1 MKKAISLALALTML
15 LSVFA
20 LSTAVVS
27 AEEGQYRKVV
37 VDFDNDLYSYDYG
50 DEYGKGKKYIE
61 SIGQQAAVGSN
72 AFSATTKPEAV
83 ERTYEYIEIKQWNS
97 GSAAPVAVSFKYWTD
112 IPAGSNFTVQV
123 SDGTLDSE
131 EQKLVL
137 SDTPVEATVDL
148 TAYAGSAGD
157 DLQLRFNT
165 HMTSAAAPWT
175 FFVDDI
181 TFIYANKEALP
192 SDTAWKMIYDY
203 EDGEMP
209 NVSKIGKMNSIS
221 IATKGSNSYLR
232 IWGDYSPNSLTSY
245 ARVAMP
251 EGFADMNP
259 VGLRMQHIAQH
270 GQSDNP
276 YYFGVEI
283 DGDVYWKK
291 FTDKKPNFV
300 EFNFVGETF
309 ATSDNTKS
317 VTIAAEDIQKIS
329 AIVAT
334 FKLTYGD
341 HGIDDIAILVSN
353 APAETVDA
361 AFADGSKQTL
371 AITDGQVTLPAADL
385 STGKV
390 SLGWWVDG
398 KLYQNGATV
407 AATTESTI
415 TSAVVGF
422 TQTDGG
428 SVRIKDPTGLRFQTK
443 VNMADYEKIAEVVTE
458 QGGVLALTD
467 VVGAS
472 AVTVDNEKCI
482 KVVDADNAFHA
493 DSTDTDGIYYSSIV
507 GIPAENYGTNISARG
522 YMTVSYADGSS
533 ATVYTAL
540 TTVRNIRGVAQSAQ
554 ADTEYY
560 NTLTPEQKAIIDGFA
575 AASET
580 EDPMPT
586 GNYVRVK
593 HQPPD
598 DQKDETLRFSL
609 NGAVPADAEKF
620 VIWLKAD
627 KELESGVVQIK
638 LRTTE
643 NAGYATDDAVY
654 NVAVGTEWARFE
666 IDLTALADKTVFK
679 SLLICVNENS
689 YADAAVETNIYF
701 DDIGYIMADGSE
713 QSIHDFNALAP
724 TNYIPPEYE
733 YGNGGRNF
741 YGVQAIGCVNIG
753 EVNTSAPWS
762 WHGEIEVM
770 AG

>member
-1 MKKAISLALALTML
+1 MKKAISLVLALTML

-148 TAYAGSAGD
+148 TAYAESAGD
-157 DLQLRFNT
+157 DLQLRFYT
-165 HMTSAAAPWT
+165 WMKSSAAPWT

-181 TFIYANKEALP
+181 TFVYASAADLP
-192 SDTAWKMIYDY
+192 QDTTWATIYDW
-203 EDGEMP
+203 EDAGQ
-209 NVSKIGKMNSIS
+209 VSYATRVGSMNK
-221 IATKGSNSYLR
+221 IATASKDGNNYLQVY
-232 IWGDYSPNSLTSY
+232 GDYNANNLNSY
-245 ARVAMP
+245 ARIAMP
-251 EGFADMNP
+251 ENFSSMNP
-259 VGLRMQHIAQH
+259 VGLRMQYIA
-270 GQSDNP
+270 GDCKGDNP
-276 YYFGVEI
+276 CYFGVEM
-283 DGDVYWKK
+283 DGNVYWKK

-300 EFNFVGETF
+300 EFNFVGQTF
-309 ATSDNTKS
+309 ATADSSAS
-317 VTIAAEDIQKIS
+317 VTLTAADVKKIT

-334 FKLTYGD
+334 FKLTYGK
-341 HGIDDIAILVSN
+341 HGIDNIDMMVSN

-407 AATTESTI
+407 AATTDSTI
-415 TSAVVGF
+415 ASAVVGF

-443 VNMADYEKIAEVVTE
+443 VNMADYEKIKGSVTE

-575 AASET
+575 AEA
-580 EDPMPT
+580 
-586 GNYVRVK
+586 
-593 HQPPD
+593 
-598 DQKDETLRFSL
+598 
-609 NGAVPADAEKF
+609 
-620 VIWLKAD
+620 
-627 KELESGVVQIK
+627 
-638 LRTTE
+638 
-643 NAGYATDDAVY
+643 
-654 NVAVGTEWARFE
+654 
-666 IDLTALADKTVFK
+666 
-679 SLLICVNENS
+679 
-689 YADAAVETNIYF
+689 
-701 DDIGYIMADGSE
+701 
-713 QSIHDFNALAP
+713 
-724 TNYIPPEYE
+724 
-733 YGNGGRNF
+733 
-741 YGVQAIGCVNIG
+741 
-753 EVNTSAPWS
+753 
-762 WHGEIEVM
+762 
-770 AG
+770 

>member
-27 AEEGQYRKVV
+27 AEAGQYRKVV
-37 VDFDNDLYSYDYG
+37 VDFDNDLYSYDSG
-50 DEYGKGKKYIE
+50 DEYGKGEKYIE

-123 SDGTLDSE
+123 TDGTTLSDA
-131 EQKLVL
+131 QTLVL

-148 TAYAGSAGD
+148 TAYAESTGA
-157 DLQLRFNT
+157 DLDLRFNT
-165 HMTSAAAPWT
+165 VGSLENPWT

-181 TFIYANKEALP
+181 TFVYASAADQP
-192 SDTAWKMIYDY
+192 QDTTWATIYDW
-203 EDGEMP
+203 EDAGQFQYVTKVG
-209 NVSKIGKMNSIS
+209 NMNKV
-221 IATKGSNSYLR
+221 ATADIDGNTYLQVY
-232 IWGDYSPNSLTSY
+232 GDYNANNLNSY
-245 ARVAMP
+245 ARIAMP
-251 EGFADMNP
+251 ENFSSMNP
-259 VGLRMQHIAQH
+259 VGLRMQYIAENAT
-270 GQSDNP
+270 DTNNP
-276 YYFGVEI
+276 YYFGIEM
-283 DGDVYWKK
+283 DDQVYWQKQTEK
-291 FTDKKPNFV
+291 RGSFT
-300 EFNFVGETF
+300 EYNFVGQTF
-309 ATSDNTKS
+309 ATADSSAS
-317 VTIAAEDIQKIS
+317 VTLTAADVKNIT

-334 FKLTYGD
+334 FKLTYGK
-341 HGIDDIAILVSN
+341 HGIDNIDMMVSN

-415 TSAVVGF
+415 ASAVVGF

-428 SVRIKDPTGLRFQTK
+428 SVRMKDPTGLRFQTN
-443 VNMADYEKIAEVVTE
+443 VNKADYASIQDLVTE

-493 DSTDTDGIYYSSIV
+493 DSTETDGIYYSSIV
-507 GIPAENYGTNISARG
+507 GIPAENYVTNISARG

-540 TTVRNIRGVAQSAQ
+540 TTVRNIQQVAQRLQ
-554 ADTEYY
+554 QDTEYY
-560 NTLTPEQKAIIDGFA
+560 NSLPPEQKAIVDGFA
-575 AASET
+575 GS
-580 EDPMPT
+580 
-586 GNYVRVK
+586 
-593 HQPPD
+593 
-598 DQKDETLRFSL
+598 
-609 NGAVPADAEKF
+609 
-620 VIWLKAD
+620 
-627 KELESGVVQIK
+627 
-638 LRTTE
+638 
-643 NAGYATDDAVY
+643 
-654 NVAVGTEWARFE
+654 
-666 IDLTALADKTVFK
+666 
-679 SLLICVNENS
+679 
-689 YADAAVETNIYF
+689 VE
-701 DDIGYIMADGSE
+701 
-713 QSIHDFNALAP
+713 
-724 TNYIPPEYE
+724 
-733 YGNGGRNF
+733 
-741 YGVQAIGCVNIG
+741 
-753 EVNTSAPWS
+753 
-762 WHGEIEVM
+762 
-770 AG
+770 

>member
-1 MKKAISLALALTML
+1 MKKAISLALVLAML

-20 LSTAVVS
+20 LSAAVVS
-27 AEEGQYRKVV
+27 ADAGQYRKVV
-37 VDFDNDLYSYDYG
+37 VDFDSDLYSYDYG
-50 DEYGKGKKYIE
+50 SKYGKGVKYTETIE
-61 SIGQQAAVGSN
+61 YQAAVGSN
-72 AFSATTKPEAV
+72 AFSATTLTA
-83 ERTYEYIEIKQWNS
+83 EREYQYISVKNWNT

-123 SDGTLDSE
+123 SDGTTQVSDGTTVSE
-131 EQKLVL
+131 EQTLAL

-148 TAYAGSAGD
+148 TAYAESAGA

-209 NVSKIGKMNSIS
+209 NVSKIGNMNSIS

-259 VGLRMQHIAQH
+259 VGLRMQYIA
-270 GQSDNP
+270 GECKDSNP
-276 YYFGVEI
+276 YYFGVEM
-283 DGDVYWKK
+283 DGNVYWQKLTTQRRS
-291 FTDKKPNFV
+291 FT
-300 EFNFVGETF
+300 EFNFVGQTF
-309 ATSDNTKS
+309 ATADSSAS
-317 VTIAAEDIQKIS
+317 VTLTAADVKNIT

-334 FKLTYGD
+334 FKVTYSD
-341 HGIDDIAILVSN
+341 HGIDNIDMMVSN

-398 KLYQNGATV
+398 ELYQNGATV
-407 AATTESTI
+407 AATTASTI
-415 TSAVVGF
+415 ESAVVEF

-443 VNMADYEKIAEVVTE
+443 VNRADYEKIAEVVTE

-540 TTVRNIRGVAQSAQ
+540 TAVRNIRGVAQSAQ

-593 HQPPD
+593 HQPAAG
-598 DQKDETLRFSL
+598 QEQETIRFAL
-609 NGAVPADAEKF
+609 KGAIPAEAEKF
-620 VIWLKAD
+620 VVWMKAD
-627 KELESGVVQIK
+627 QALTSDIVQLK
-638 LRTTE
+638 LRQTA
-643 NAGYATDDAVY
+643 NAAFTSGDSTHAFE
-654 NVAVGTEWARFE
+654 VGTEWAKLE
-666 IDLTALADKTVFK
+666 IDLTALEDKTIFQSMMFV
-679 SLLICVNENS
+679 ITG
-689 YADAAVETNIYF
+689 AAGINIYF
-701 DDIGYIMADGSE
+701 DDISYIMADGSV
-713 QSIHDFNALAP
+713 QSIHDFNDLTP
-724 TNYIPPEYE
+724 TCYTPENGYE
-733 YGNGGRNF
+733 YGGGGYNF
-741 YGVQAIGCVNIG
+741 HGVQAIGCVNVGTIEQNAG
-753 EVNTSAPWS
+753 WGWT
-762 WHGEIEVM
+762 GEIEVM

>member
-1 MKKAISLALALTML
+1 MKKAVSLALVLAML

-20 LSTAVVS
+20 LSAAVVS
-27 AEEGQYRKVV
+27 ADAGGQYRKVV
-37 VDFDNDLYSYDYG
+37 VDFDNDLYSYGYG

-131 EQKLVL
+131 EQTLAL

-148 TAYAGSAGD
+148 TAYAGSAGA
-157 DLQLRFNT
+157 DLDLRFNT
-165 HMTSAAAPWT
+165 NGSLENPWT

-181 TFIYANKEALP
+181 TFIYASAADLP
-192 SDTAWKMIYDY
+192 TETSWITMYDW
-203 EDGEMP
+203 EDDSQQA
-209 NVSKIGKMNSIS
+209 NVSQPNKKWKVAALGGSNMLWPYCSHNETNAKNNPVSIKLSDAFKTASPTNLRLYYRFESINSGNNPAVFGVKIGDNIYWGSRLIYPSKTSIEYS
-221 IATKGSNSYLR
+221 FIAK
-232 IWGDYSPNSLTSY
+232 DYTN
-245 ARVAMP
+245 A
-251 EGFADMNP
+251 AD
-259 VGLRMQHIAQH
+259 
-270 GQSDNP
+270 
-276 YYFGVEI
+276 
-283 DGDVYWKK
+283 
-291 FTDKKPNFV
+291 
-300 EFNFVGETF
+300 
-309 ATSDNTKS
+309 
-317 VTIAAEDIQKIS
+317 AEDVITLTADNIAS
-329 AIVAT
+329 VDAIMIALAVT
-334 FKLTYGD
+334 WNNN
-341 HGIDDIAILVSN
+341 GIDDIGYQVSN
-353 APAETVDA
+353 TPAETVDA
-361 AFADGSKQTL
+361 AFADGSKQMLT
-371 AITDGQVTLPAADL
+371 ITEGQVTLPAADL

-407 AATTESTI
+407 AATTDSTI
-415 TSAVVGF
+415 ASAVVGF

-443 VNMADYEKIAEVVTE
+443 VNMADYEKIKGSVTE

-482 KVVDADNAFHA
+482 KVVDADNEFHA

-575 AASET
+575 AEA
-580 EDPMPT
+580 
-586 GNYVRVK
+586 
-593 HQPPD
+593 
-598 DQKDETLRFSL
+598 
-609 NGAVPADAEKF
+609 
-620 VIWLKAD
+620 
-627 KELESGVVQIK
+627 
-638 LRTTE
+638 
-643 NAGYATDDAVY
+643 
-654 NVAVGTEWARFE
+654 
-666 IDLTALADKTVFK
+666 
-679 SLLICVNENS
+679 
-689 YADAAVETNIYF
+689 
-701 DDIGYIMADGSE
+701 
-713 QSIHDFNALAP
+713 
-724 TNYIPPEYE
+724 
-733 YGNGGRNF
+733 
-741 YGVQAIGCVNIG
+741 
-753 EVNTSAPWS
+753 
-762 WHGEIEVM
+762 
-770 AG
+770 